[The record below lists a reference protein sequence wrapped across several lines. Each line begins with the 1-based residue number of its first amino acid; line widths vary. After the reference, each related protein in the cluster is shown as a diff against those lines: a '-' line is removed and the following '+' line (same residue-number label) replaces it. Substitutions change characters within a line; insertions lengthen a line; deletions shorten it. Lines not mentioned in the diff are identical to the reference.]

1 MIIFKI
7 KVASM
12 QMKLVTRE
20 SIRFD
25 EKKSKRKVGGEIET
39 GSVGVG
45 VIRSFTTTSDEKEEA
60 LILCVVPHTYCYDR
74 INQGGRRECGH

>member
-45 VIRSFTTTSDEKEEA
+45 VIRSFTTTSDEK
-60 LILCVVPHTYCYDR
+60 
-74 INQGGRRECGH
+74 